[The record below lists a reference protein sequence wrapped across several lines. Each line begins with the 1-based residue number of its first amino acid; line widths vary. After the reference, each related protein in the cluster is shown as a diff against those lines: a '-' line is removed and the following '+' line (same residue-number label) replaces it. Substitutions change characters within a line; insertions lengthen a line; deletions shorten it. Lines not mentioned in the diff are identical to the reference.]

1 MKYKLADKRVEL
13 RGERHFIAPGA
24 AVIGDVVME
33 PGVSI
38 WFNAVVRGDGDR
50 ITLGANT
57 NVQDGA
63 VLHVDPGFPLQCGRD
78 VTIGHKAMLHGC
90 SIGNN
95 TLIGINAV
103 ILNGAKIGNN
113 CIVGANALVTEGTV
127 VPDGSMVLGA
137 PAKVKK
143 PLSEEQIETLA
154 LSAKLYAEK
163 AQYYLD
169 RLEVDDEAG
178 K

>member
-24 AVIGDVVME
+24 AVVGDVILE
-33 PGVSI
+33 RGVNV
-38 WFNAVVRGDGDR
+38 WFNAVIRGDGDR
-50 ITLGANT
+50 ITLGENT

-63 VLHVDPGFPLQCGRD
+63 VLHVDPGFPLQCGKD

-90 SIGNN
+90 SIGDN

-103 ILNGAKIGNN
+103 VLNGAKIGSN

-143 PLSEEQIETLA
+143 QLTEEQIENLT
-154 LSAKLYAEK
+154 LSAKHYAEK
-163 AQYYLD
+163 AQYYIDHLKLD
-169 RLEVDDEAG
+169 ED
-178 K
+178 

>member
-24 AVIGDVVME
+24 AVIGDVILE
-33 PGVSI
+33 RGVSV
-38 WFNAVVRGDGDR
+38 WFNAVIRGDGDR
-50 ITLGANT
+50 IMLGENT

-63 VLHVDPGFPLQCGRD
+63 VLHVDPGYPLECGKG

-90 SIGNN
+90 SIGDN

-103 ILNGAKIGNN
+103 ILNGARIGSN
-113 CIVGANALVTEGTV
+113 CLVGANALVTEGMV

-137 PAKVKK
+137 PAKVRKQ
-143 PLSEEQIETLA
+143 LTEEQIETLS
-154 LSAKLYAEK
+154 LSAAGYAEK
-163 AQYYLD
+163 AQYYKD
-169 RLEVDDEAG
+169 HLEVDDA
-178 K
+178 